1 MAFMG
6 SGKGG
11 ALSNPF
17 VKNLTKETSAQT
29 NCATYGGIIAKCSFF
44 IATVLLG
51 AALSF
56 VLDAVSPTALLIGAA
71 ICGICFLICPF
82 ITIFARKTAPV
93 TGSLTFISL
102 GYLVGLI
109 AVLVPEY
116 RSIILLAAGITVA
129 IVFSLQILFSAGVIR
144 VTAKLRSV
152 VCTCLLT
159 MILSGLLLFVFA
171 LIPAFRPVYLVV
183 ATNPVICIAISLIY
197 IVIACMCLLSDF
209 YTVQSVVEGGLNKS
223 CEWFVAYSLSYTI
236 VWLFMEVLD
245 LLLTIKRLADD

>member
-17 VKNLTKETSAQT
+17 VKNLTKENLAQT
-29 NCATYGGIIAKCSFF
+29 NCATYGGIIAKCTFF
-44 IATVLLG
+44 IAMVILG
-51 AALSF
+51 GALCFVMDALSPN
-56 VLDAVSPTALLIGAA
+56 AMIIGAA
-71 ICGICFLICPF
+71 VCGICFLICPF
-82 ITIFARKTAPV
+82 ITIFARRTAPV

-109 AVLVPEY
+109 AVLVPDY
-116 RSIILLAAGITVA
+116 RSIILLAAGLTVA
-129 IVFSLQILFSAGVIR
+129 IVFALQILFAAGVVR

-152 VCTCLLT
+152 VCTCLMT
-159 MILSGLLLFVFA
+159 MLLAGLLLFIFA
-171 LIPAFRPVYLVV
+171 FIPVLRPVYVFV
-183 ATNPVICIAISLIY
+183 ATNPVICIGISLIY

-236 VWLFMEVLD
+236 VWLFMEILD
-245 LLLTIKRLADD
+245 LLLTIKRISDD